1 MAKFLKLPITGN
13 SSPSVTIG
21 VDMIAIVER
30 NSSTPTTKTEIH
42 YSSGTAN
49 EDIITLTHSAVL
61 GTESFGMR
69 DAIQNAIV
77 NLHSS
82 NWRETIQTL
91 NLASI
96 KTADGSLMA
105 ITSIVLS

>member
-13 SSPSVTIG
+13 SGPSITIG
-21 VDMIAIVER
+21 IDMIATVEL
-30 NSSTPTTKTEIH
+30 NSAAPTTKTEVH
-42 YSSGTAN
+42 YSAGDSAQ
-49 EDIITLTHSAVL
+49 DIITLTHSAVL
-61 GTESFGMR
+61 ASESLGMR
-69 DAIQNAIV
+69 DAIQDAIV

-82 NWRETIQTL
+82 SWRETIQTL

-105 ITSIVLS
+105 ISSIVLS

>member
-1 MAKFLKLPITGN
+1 MAKFLKLPVTGN
-13 SSPSVTIG
+13 SGPSVTIG
-21 VDMIAIVER
+21 IDMIATIKR
-30 NSSTPTTKTEIH
+30 GTDTTTIIH
-42 YSSGTAN
+42 YSAGSASD
-49 EDIITLTHSAVL
+49 DIITLTH
-61 GTESFGMR
+61 TEPNASNIYAMR
-69 DAIQNAIV
+69 DAIQDAIV

-105 ITSIVLS
+105 ITGVVLS

>member
-1 MAKFLKLPITGN
+1 MAKYLKLPITGN

-21 VDMIAIVER
+21 VDMIATVEL
-30 NSSTPTTKTEIH
+30 NGLAPTTKTEIH
-42 YSSGTAN
+42 YSAGDAAQDT
-49 EDIITLTHSAVL
+49 ITLTHSAVL
-61 GTESFGMR
+61 ASESLGMR

-91 NLASI
+91 NLSSI
-96 KTADGSLMA
+96 RTADGSLMA
-105 ITSIVLS
+105 ITGVVLS